1 MRTIKFRGWSIEEG
15 VTTSNWFFGSY
26 VSHPDW
32 EEIVHYDKS
41 KTIIDSIH
49 QKVDPKTVGQFT
61 GLKDKNGKEIYEGD
75 LVSVLWNHDK
85 FLISFKNGC
94 FVMATVPLAYYC
106 KECEVIGNMYE
117 TPITS

>member
-1 MRTIKFRGWSIEEG
+1 MVLDTQNHIDGIKNMRKIKFRAWDSKLLRFTYFHLFNVIGSISEE
-15 VTTSNWFFGSY
+15 
-26 VSHPDW
+26 
-32 EEIVHYDKS
+32 DKS
-41 KTIIDSIH
+41 TI
-49 QKVDPKTVGQFT
+49 QQFT
-61 GLKDKNGKEIYEGD
+61 GLLDRNGKEIYEGD